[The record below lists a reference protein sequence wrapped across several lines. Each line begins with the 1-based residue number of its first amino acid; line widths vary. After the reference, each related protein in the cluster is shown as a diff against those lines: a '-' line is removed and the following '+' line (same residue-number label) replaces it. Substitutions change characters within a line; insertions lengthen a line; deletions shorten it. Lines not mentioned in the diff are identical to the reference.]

1 MELLVCCNSRSKQML
16 SSTLSM
22 QQASTLITK
31 RKGVCWFFFSVLH
44 WGSIPDSHTRSWC
57 CRLLFLLLS
66 LFPAGEEIVAQTIAA
81 EAVVGKPHQQTEVVP
96 ELLPEF
102 ASMGPIPASS
112 VSSLPLPLSALK
124 LLHSSSSSSHYLHNN
139 FSSLSSVSTMCLPD
153 RSTGFSEEQNPT
165 QSSETE
171 TAKTQC

>member
-1 MELLVCCNSRSKQML
+1 
-16 SSTLSM
+16 M

-102 ASMGPIPASS
+102 ASTGPIPASS

-139 FSSLSSVSTMCLPD
+139 FSSLSSVSTMCLTY